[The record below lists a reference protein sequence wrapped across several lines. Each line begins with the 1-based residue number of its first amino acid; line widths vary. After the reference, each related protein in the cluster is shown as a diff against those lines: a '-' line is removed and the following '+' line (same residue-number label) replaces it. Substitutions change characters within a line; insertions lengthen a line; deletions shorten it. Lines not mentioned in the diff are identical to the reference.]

1 MREMYKV
8 KSMKKMED
16 GEEENEIDDLEVI
29 YEIGKVDGRYN
40 KKNIIKKRKFI
51 EKRIGKR

>member
-40 KKNIIKKRKFI
+40 KKNIIKKRRFI